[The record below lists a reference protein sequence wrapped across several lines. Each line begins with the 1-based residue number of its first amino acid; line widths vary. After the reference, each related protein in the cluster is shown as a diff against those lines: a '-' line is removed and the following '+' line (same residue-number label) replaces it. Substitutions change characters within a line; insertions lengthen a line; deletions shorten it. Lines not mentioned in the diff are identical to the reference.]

1 MLIGETWIRDKETGR
16 DERMQIKIPFC
27 KVKSEHS
34 LSLEASG
41 DPVTFN
47 LELEVAKPQTGNL
60 IEITTY
66 ETATKMKKGDNGCF
80 YAIDGASEVII
91 E

>member
-34 LSLEASG
+34 LSLEAGG

-66 ETATKMKKGDNGCF
+66 ETATRMKKGDNGCF